1 MNTRTKHLIAMSVLL
16 LAGTADVC
24 AQSAIYACGHIR
36 RNRTSAIGK
45 LRSSGYTTAILFN
58 VNVENDGTL
67 TTDYDWSKQQAAEAG
82 GIICQNGKYVFDK
95 YQPNYVDDV
104 KKLLKQPTSIN
115 RIEICIGGWLNGS
128 YGKIRN
134 LINSFGTGEETMLY
148 KNFKALHDMLPE
160 IVAVNNDQ
168 EQDYDVDAAV
178 KFHTML
184 AKIGFKTTIAPYM
197 NKSFWQSLVSR
208 LPKGTCD
215 IVYLQTY
222 GGGAGNNPADWKVFG
237 DIPMYIGFDCEAS
250 GDLGDMQRKFQNWH
264 DNNGVKGGFLWN
276 YNSEARDVNEW
287 ATAINRIFKVKT
299 TNSPKATFYQDI
311 NYGGYAISLPE
322 GSFNQS
328 EMALYGIKAKDI
340 TSMKISS
347 GYQVTLYSGPS
358 LSVANKTWTGDVD
371 WIGDQ
376 WNDRAC
382 SIKIEP
388 IPVNGISTDAVVGD
402 GVLSAVLSPA
412 GDKIMVTGAGV
423 DSAVEL
429 YNVAAGKVASA
440 VASSDGSATIDI
452 SGLSKGV
459 YVVKNNRHT
468 VKLLKH

>member
-1 MNTRTKHLIAMSVLL
+1 MKTKTKNLIALSVLL
-16 LAGTADVC
+16 LAGTVDLC

-58 VNVENDGTL
+58 VNVEDDGTL
-67 TTDYDWSKQQAAEAG
+67 TTDFNWSTQKADEAG

-128 YGKIRN
+128 YGKICN
-134 LINSFGTGEETMLY
+134 LVNLYGTGEGTMLY

-168 EQDYDVDAAV
+168 EQDYNVDAVA

-184 AKIGFKTTIAPYM
+184 AKIGFKTTIAPYT
-197 NKSFWQSLVSR
+197 NKSFWQSLVSK

-222 GGGAGNNPADWKVFG
+222 AGGAGNNPDDWKVFG

-250 GDLGDMQRKFQNWH
+250 GDLGDMQRKFQNWR
-264 DNNGVKGGFLWN
+264 DNCGVKGGFLWN

-299 TNSPKATFYQDI
+299 TSRPKATFYQDI
-311 NYGGYAISLPE
+311 NYGGYAIALPE
-322 GSFNQS
+322 GAFSQADI
-328 EMALYGIKAKDI
+328 ALYGIKAKDI
-340 TSMKISS
+340 TSMQISS

-358 LSVANKTWTGDVD
+358 LNIVNKTWTGDVA

-382 SIKIEP
+382 SIRIEP
-388 IPVNGISTDAVVGD
+388 IPVNGISTDAVVDEGHLNAMISPTGD
-402 GVLSAVLSPA
+402 MLTVSGISA
-412 GDKIMVTGAGV
+412 GAEIEV
-423 DSAVEL
+423 
-429 YNVAAGKVASA
+429 YNVAASKVVSAFASG
-440 VASSDGSATIDI
+440 DGNATVDM
-452 SGLSKGV
+452 SGLNKGV
-459 YVVKNNRHT
+459 YIVKCGRQT
-468 VKLLKH
+468 VKVMKH